1 MVDLEDLELRYFCN
15 GFDVPYKLQKGEIL
29 NIKPILVKDYPY
41 YEYAS
46 TILEIKKNE
55 TDNIEIIKMSY
66 LDFLINVAIVNQE
79 DNKNKLINLCN
90 LCFGYNYISTGV
102 DKNNKTC
109 LYLCNKNREVE
120 KIISSKEFDDIS
132 KIILNQNNYS
142 YDNRY
147 IAPEVRE
154 LMAEYYKA
162 KYKEVHTPSLEKRKA
177 FVSSKTGMT
186 FKVLNELSYRE
197 FDLIYSASVDS
208 EIYIGQKIIQGSYKY
223 EVKEEIKHPLFEQR
237 KDPYS
242 EIFEDT
248 TILGSKG
255 INGANQL
262 NAINMNT

>member
-15 GFDVPYKLQKGEIL
+15 GFDVPYKLKNGGIL

-41 YEYAS
+41 YEYSS

-66 LDFLINVAIVNQE
+66 LEFLLNIYITNE
-79 DNKNKLINLCN
+79 DCKNKLINLCN
-90 LCFGYNYISTGV
+90 LCLGYDYISVGK

-109 LYLCNKNREVE
+109 LYLCNEDGEVE

-147 IAPEVRE
+147 VSPEVRE
-154 LMAEYYKA
+154 LMAEYYKV
-162 KYKEVHTPSLEKRKA
+162 KYSDVYTPTLERKKA
-177 FVSSKTGMT
+177 FVSSKTGLS
-186 FKVLNELSYRE
+186 FKVLNELTYRE
-197 FDLIYSASVDS
+197 FDLMYNASVES
-208 EIYIGQKIIQGSYKY
+208 EIYIGQKIIQASYKY
-223 EVKEEIKHPLFEQR
+223 EVKEDIKHPLFER
-237 KDPYS
+237 KKDPYA

-248 TILGSKG
+248 SVLGSKG
-255 INGANQL
+255 ISGANQL
-262 NAINMNT
+262 NGMNVE